1 MKYGLINNSDK
12 AAIEMA
18 IREVD
23 AEFPSQ
29 VISILEIGI
38 YAGETGNGMKEYLLS
53 LDRDCFLTGID
64 NNADKEP
71 IRFAT
76 AYNRLIGQDSGNAA
90 YLIDDF
96 SQHLI
101 FIDGNHSCANVVA
114 DFFCYAPKLRHDGF
128 MIFHDTGI
136 HIKPFTHYQKT
147 GSEKDPHKYIS
158 VREALFDI
166 GLIQN
171 EFKGWELVADVWDD
185 KDEAGGVIVLKK
197 KLKK

>member
-18 IREVD
+18 LREVD

-76 AYNRLIGQDSGNAA
+76 AYNRLIGQEERAA
-90 YLIDDF
+90 
-96 SQHLI
+96 
-101 FIDGNHSCANVVA
+101 
-114 DFFCYAPKLRHDGF
+114 
-128 MIFHDTGI
+128 
-136 HIKPFTHYQKT
+136 
-147 GSEKDPHKYIS
+147 
-158 VREALFDI
+158 
-166 GLIQN
+166 
-171 EFKGWELVADVWDD
+171 
-185 KDEAGGVIVLKK
+185 KDEEFGYVPKK
-197 KLKK
+197 KRRKNSDGTYKKYYSSSRSSSGSGSQSSSNSKYDYYDSRGIKTTVTSKSNRSSKYD